1 MSSEIPIG
9 RRDIDPIDVSKGS
22 GLLRYG
28 SYGTLSTDLHTESSL
43 SSQEASTS
51 HPDLLNEFQCLDLD
65 LASDDVNSDSS
76 EESTLLAPLSS
87 ESSYS
92 DLSEVHGYYDRLA
105 RHHRQRRSK
114 EAWSFVKN
122 SIFTLDNIKLVSSFT
137 IWFTTYMIMGVF
149 GGSVAFMHF
158 ERSDRSVPDPLPDFG
173 YDVIPV
179 SNSANHECVFELISF
194 MRNTI

>member
-1 MSSEIPIG
+1 MSCETPIG
-9 RRDIDPIDVSKGS
+9 RRDIDPIDVSNGS

-28 SYGTLSTDLHTESSL
+28 SNRTMSTDLRTESSL
-43 SSQEASTS
+43 SSQESSTS
-51 HPDLLNEFQCLDLD
+51 HPDLLNEFHCLSLD

-76 EESTLLAPLSS
+76 EESTLLVPLSS

-92 DLSEVHGYYDRLA
+92 DMSEVDGYYDRLA
-105 RHHRQRRSK
+105 RHNRQRGLK
-114 EAWSFVKN
+114 DAWSFVKN
-122 SIFTLDNIKLVSSFT
+122 SIFTLDNFKLLSSFA

-149 GGSVAFMHF
+149 GGSVAYMHF

-179 SNSANHECVFELISF
+179 SNSANHERVFESIPHVWD
-194 MRNTI
+194 TI